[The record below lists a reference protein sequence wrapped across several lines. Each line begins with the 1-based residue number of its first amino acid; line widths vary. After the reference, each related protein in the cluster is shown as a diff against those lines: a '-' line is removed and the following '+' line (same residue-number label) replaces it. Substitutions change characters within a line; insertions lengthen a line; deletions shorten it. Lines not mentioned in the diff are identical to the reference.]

1 MQFDQEVIQNS
12 FVLKDIK
19 KYYNLNK
26 LTWQLIVK
34 NNDVATVCLDKNTN
48 IKYINFL
55 QADDRISFRRLETWG
70 FGKVIPF
77 SAVVYQFVNNEF
89 DMSNKNVFNLF
100 TSDNENYSIF
110 FNDDYY
116 FRDSFLIKI
125 YE

>member
-34 NNDVATVCLDKNTN
+34 NNDVTTVCLDKNTN

-55 QADDRISFRRLETWG
+55 QADDRLSFRRLETWG

-110 FNDDYY
+110 FNCDYY